1 MLITPA
7 LSAGNI
13 TDAQSPGRAVY
24 HLDDL
29 YVGQRFASGSHV
41 LDAAQIK
48 RFTVE
53 FDLHRFRLDDKRLG
67 HRAVT
72 TGLLMQGGLP
82 IAAGIICCGSKLSS
96 LKPTR
101 PSYTLRVAMRETP
114 L

>member
-53 FDLHRFRLDDKRLG
+53 FDLHPFRLDGERLG
-67 HRAVT
+67 HRRSDN
-72 TGLLMQGGLP
+72 G
-82 IAAGIICCGSKLSS
+82 AAGIICCDSKLSS
-96 LKPTR
+96 LKQTGQVTR
-101 PSYTLRVAMRETP
+101 SAWR
-114 L
+114 